1 MEVTGHRDIKSFKK
15 YNRSV
20 PVVSDRAVQR
30 SLAGD
35 TFKYS
40 DLVAEERERLD
51 LLKVLTISLNLFLS
65 MYLICS
71 TC

>member
-15 YNRSV
+15 YNRSA
-20 PVVSDRAVQR
+20 PVVSDRAMQR

-35 TFKYS
+35 TLKYS

-51 LLKVLTISLNLFLS
+51 LLKVLTISLKVLS